1 MQRGLKTYDER
12 MRERFAVSLVIG
24 IIIIAIGGIVW
35 GARRLIEVVWP

>member
-12 MRERFAVSLVIG
+12 MRERFTVSLVIG

-35 GARRLIEVVWP
+35 GARLLIDMFQR